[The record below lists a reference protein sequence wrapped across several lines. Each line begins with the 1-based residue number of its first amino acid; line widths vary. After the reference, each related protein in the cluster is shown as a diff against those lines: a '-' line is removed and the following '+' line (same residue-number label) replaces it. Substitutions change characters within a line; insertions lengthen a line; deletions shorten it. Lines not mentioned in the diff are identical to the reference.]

1 MGRTSQRAMVKALH
15 KAQAEAAKPTP
26 HPDILRPLNLP
37 TLPDGLRWES
47 KVGESWRVERRIDG
61 HVYELNRSVSL
72 EGRRLP
78 RDYYNRPVRLVSVN
92 NPDWR
97 KVETWGAGN
106 QSDTT
111 YPLVQR
117 VADEL
122 LIERMGQEWVRSRT
136 LGFCPERIKAEIE
149 ACLRVIEATLT
160 HGLSYLAWRRR
171 KAPMWGAL
179 FDVARAHAATLPV
192 KILPSSDAN
201 AYAVLPVYTSEQDV
215 VYGLAPWEQKP

>member
-1 MGRTSQRAMVKALH
+1 MGRASQRAMVKALH
-15 KAQAEAAKPTP
+15 KARTEAAAPTP
-26 HPDILRPLNLP
+26 HPAILRELNLP
-37 TLPDGLRWES
+37 ALPDGLRWES
-47 KVGESWRVERRIDG
+47 KVSDSYTPDARIDG
-61 HVYELNRSVSL
+61 YIYQLNRMVSL

-78 RDYYNRPVRLVSVN
+78 RDYYNRSVHLVSVN

-111 YPLVQR
+111 YALVQR

-122 LIERMGQEWVRSRT
+122 LIERMGQEWVHSRT

-171 KAPMWGAL
+171 KAPMWAEL

-201 AYAVLPVYTSEQDV
+201 AYAVLPVYTSEQEL

>member
-15 KAQAEAAKPTP
+15 KVQTEAAKPAP

-47 KVGESWRVERRIDG
+47 KVSDSYTPDARIDG
-61 HVYELNRSVSL
+61 YVYQLNRMVSL

-78 RDYYNRPVRLVSVN
+78 RDYYNNPVRLVSVN

-97 KVETWGAGN
+97 KVETHGAGN

-111 YPLVQR
+111 YQLVQR

-122 LIERMGQEWVRSRT
+122 LVERIGQERALVIGWSPDR
-136 LGFCPERIKAEIE
+136 LKAEIE
-149 ACLRVIEATLT
+149 ACLRVIEATLS
-160 HGLSYLAWRRR
+160 HGLSYIAWRRR
-171 KAPMWGAL
+171 KMPMWGAL
-179 FDVARAHAATLPV
+179 FDMARAHAATLPV
-192 KILPSSDAN
+192 KILPSSDAD
-201 AYAVLPVYTSEQDV
+201 ATKVLPVYTSEQER
-215 VYGLAPWEQKP
+215 VYGLAPWETTT